1 MKQIN
6 YKISLSDLFY
16 LANEYSPITKKNHN
30 NILDDF
36 AKRDLNEVKAHN
48 KKLEEKISN
57 SDKENLLDRFST
69 KEWVEATTISQLFT
83 PNKKLE
89 ELLIFS
95 WVERTILALEKLEN
109 IRNKQKESWRNFV
122 SKFTKKTIESEINYF
137 TWKIKDIPLDSPENI
152 KILHTLLAVKEV
164 LSWKSTV
171 SESLVMH
178 WVFGLLTEHKET
190 VKIYHLS
197 DTIKDWDTAKQRI
210 KVHYNILQTKYWIDN
225 FEVEFHWSGFS
236 RSFQTWA
243 QVIQLIW
250 QSSEIA
256 HKKHRLKTCPKLYF
270 MVNNASR
277 SKHKNK
283 EKAQGSECLWARVE
297 EKSTWV
303 LHEIIWV
310 DHEVFS
316 VFKDNIKELYIIEW
330 MPWDEHYSDLSKW
343 TQFRSLHNFPYVQ
356 FLNAVS
362 TGSPAWFRVKKVDVD
377 DIIPNMVLASNE
389 VMLVD
394 PDHYWNWKSLSVHKD
409 WIFGICK
416 DLWAE
421 MDVDT
426 LIWTFYHPDTEEKIC
441 EIEFIP
447 TEFLWKHTGEKC
459 AWNWSSRWLDWKV
472 FIELWISAKLPTDR
486 VTEIVEAPVW
496 TRVFF
501 RKK

>member
-1 MKQIN
+1 MNEIN
-6 YKISLSDLFY
+6 YKITFENLFY
-16 LANEYSPITKKNHN
+16 LANQYDKISKKDHN
-30 NILDDF
+30 NIIYNF
-36 AKRDLNEVKAHN
+36 EKRDL
-48 KKLEEKISN
+48 KKINEEKKDLN
-57 SDKENLLDRFST
+57 LKLWEEGKKNLLNNFST
-69 KEWVEATTISQLFT
+69 KEWIEATTISKLFIE
-83 PNKKLE
+83 NKKLE
-89 ELLIFS
+89 ILLNFS
-95 WVERTILALEKLEN
+95 EIQRTILALEKLES
-109 IRNKQKESWRNFV
+109 IRLKQKNSWREF
-122 SKFTKKTIESEINYF
+122 IEQFDEKNIENEIKYF
-137 TWKIKDIPLDSPENI
+137 KWRIDRTPLDCPKNI
-152 KILHTLLAVKEV
+152 KILHTLFAVKEV

-178 WVFGLLTEHKET
+178 WVFWLLAENKET

-210 KVHYNILQTKYWIDN
+210 KAHYNILQTKYWVKN
-225 FEVEFHWSGFS
+225 FEVEFHGSWFS

-256 HKKHRLKTCPKLYF
+256 LQKHKLKTCPKLYF

-283 EKAQGSECLWARVE
+283 EKAQGSQCLWARVE

-303 LHEIIWV
+303 LHEVIWV

-316 VFKDNIKELYIIEW
+316 VFRENIKELYVIEW

-356 FLNAVS
+356 FLNAIS
-362 TGSPAWFRVKKVDVD
+362 TGSPAWFRVNKANIEDL
-377 DIIPNMVLASNE
+377 IPKMDLAKNE
-389 VMLVD
+389 AILMD
-394 PDHYWNWKSLSVHKD
+394 PDHYWNWKSLSFHKD
-409 WIFGICK
+409 WIFWLCK
-416 DLWAE
+416 ELWVK
-421 MDVDT
+421 MDKET
-426 LIWTFYHPDTEEKIC
+426 IIWEFFHPDTEEKIC

-447 TEFLWKHTGEKC
+447 TEFLWKHTWKKC
-459 AWNWSSRWLDWKV
+459 AWNWSSRWLDWKI

-486 VTEIVEAPVW
+486 VKEIVEAPVW
-496 TRVFF
+496 TRVVF